1 LCDGAA
7 ASTWG
12 RRRGRGR
19 WPKGGQEGRGGGGC
33 KTKEGGGGSARV
45 GGKRVGSHPSD
56 RDQWPRPALTSVL
69 PTPAYKSKK
78 VLLLH

>member
-1 LCDGAA
+1 M
-7 ASTWG
+7 G
-12 RRRGRGR
+12 RLQELGEEGEGGGR
-19 WPKGGQEGRGGGGC
+19 PKGGQEGGLQNKRGRRGRLGLW
-33 KTKEGGGGSARV
+33 
-45 GGKRVGSHPSD
+45 GKRVGSHPSD